1 MKNITESIID
11 FDRDNNKK
19 MWIYVVES
27 KVKIN

>member
-11 FDRDNNKK
+11 FDRDNKK